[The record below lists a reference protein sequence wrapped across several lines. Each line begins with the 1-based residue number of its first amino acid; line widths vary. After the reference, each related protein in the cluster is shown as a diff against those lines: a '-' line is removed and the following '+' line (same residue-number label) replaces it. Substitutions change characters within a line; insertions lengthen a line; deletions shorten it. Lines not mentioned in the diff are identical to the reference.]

1 MSANS
6 TSEAFRTRLA
16 GATRS
21 SFDHSAVTI
30 GLMPDRS
37 SNESAAEYRDSGGSR
52 LGRILLPITLVVA
65 IAAAALSGWL
75 LIRLEQEGTP
85 NAPNYSGAQRAEAKQ
100 KICSA
105 TDLVRKGVSLNTNL
119 QPPGGPEDVTGTLA
133 VAANARLSLSDGG
146 QYLLARLDP
155 ATPPDLADAVKKFA
169 NLLIDIGAG
178 ATAGAQNSQPEQATR
193 LKDADATNATI
204 TELCK

>member
-1 MSANS
+1 
-6 TSEAFRTRLA
+6 
-16 GATRS
+16 
-21 SFDHSAVTI
+21 
-30 GLMPDRS
+30 MPERS
-37 SNESAAEYRDSGGSR
+37 SNESAAEYRDSDGSR
-52 LGRILLPITLVVA
+52 RGRILLPVTLVVA

-75 LIRLEQEGTP
+75 LIRLPQEGAP
-85 NAPNYSGAQRAEAKQ
+85 DAPNYSGAQRADGKQ

-119 QPPGGPEDVTGTLA
+119 QPPGGTEDITGTLA

-169 NLLIDIGAG
+169 NLLMDIGAG
-178 ATAGAQNSQPEQATR
+178 ATAGAQNSQPEQAAL
-193 LKDADATNATI
+193 LKDADATNSI
-204 TELCK
+204 ISELCK